1 MSRNVKIVQIN
12 FYMKILDF
20 KKIKDE
26 GLVLTGTIYATQE
39 SNEKESKADDVIF
52 IKDATLAIKMKKEKM
67 NDYMVEGDKEPLIVM
82 FRDRIGIIYQKGSL
96 TKHVGSKISFKIED
110 IQEPENGPMIVYA
123 SLRTILEARRDKAIE
138 KLKKAKEDGKT
149 IKAKI
154 DRITDNT
161 AYLSAVNGTFMI
173 LRQKDFSKD
182 WTPIRELYKPGDT
195 LDVVLSHISDKTKRI
210 FVKMPELYCA
220 ERMGYEEFIEKY
232 PEGTSLIA
240 TVLDVQP
247 NCCFVRVA
255 PGVDM
260 LCPVPDSFS
269 PEKGMTV
276 TARINQDRAKEDGTF
291 RVRGRVVSEVNNDKY
306 ILDCVANN
314 SDNH

>member
-1 MSRNVKIVQIN
+1 
-12 FYMKILDF
+12 MKVLDF

-26 GLVLTGTIYATQE
+26 NLVVTGTIYATQE
-39 SNEKESKADDVIF
+39 SNEKKSKADDVLF
-52 IKDATLAIKMKKEKM
+52 IKDATPVIKMKKEKL
-67 NDYMVEGDKEPLIVM
+67 NDYMVEADKEPLIVM
-82 FRDRIGIIYQKGSL
+82 FRDRINIIYQEGSL
-96 TKHVGSKISFKIED
+96 TKYVGNKISFKVED
-110 IQEPENGPMIVYA
+110 IQESEDGPTIVYA
-123 SLRTILEARRDKAIE
+123 SLRAILEARRNKTIE
-138 KLKKAKEDGKT
+138 NLEKAKKEGKT
-149 IKAKI
+149 TKAKI
-154 DRITDNT
+154 VRLTNNN
-161 AYLSAVNGTFMI
+161 AYLTVSNGTLVI

-182 WTPIRELYKPGDT
+182 WTPIRELHKPGDT
-195 LDVVLSHISDKTKRI
+195 LEVVLSHISEKQKRI

-220 ERMGYEEFIEKY
+220 EKMGYEEFIEKY

-269 PEKGMTV
+269 PENGMTV
-276 TARINQDRAKEDGTF
+276 TARINQVRLKEDGTF
-291 RVRGRVVSEVNNDKY
+291 RVRGRVVSEVNSDKY